1 MKTVVEEKE
10 KTLFPLLENEMERL
24 ADDSGIKLEL
34 VNGIPIWE
42 AFPGFQHQEKSLGIQ
57 ISLREKARRSHSCPC
72 ISVADLTIRFPDGFI
87 KRPDIS
93 IFCNRPIEQKTVCT
107 LIPEAVIE
115 ILSRGYEKKDT
126 EVSLPFY
133 FAWNIPDIA
142 LFNPETNRVSHY
154 HEGQVDEYDSPV
166 ELTFTCG
173 SRAAI

>member
-1 MKTVVEEKE
+1 MAIFANENNIS
-10 KTLFPLLENEMERL
+10 LFPLLENEMERI
-24 ADDSGIKLEL
+24 ADESGIRLEF

-42 AFPGFQHQEKSLGIQ
+42 AFPGFQHQEKTLDIQ
-57 ISLREKARRSHSCPC
+57 ISLRENARRSHSYAC
-72 ISVADLTIRFPDGFI
+72 ISVADLTIRFPDGSI

-107 LIPEAVIE
+107 QIPEAVIE

-133 FAWNIPDIA
+133 LAWNIPDIA

-154 HEGQVDEYDSPV
+154 RDGQVDEYDSPV
-166 ELTFTCG
+166 ELTFACG
-173 SRAAI
+173 CRATI